1 MDSFGPDLSNYFT
14 EFSEEACNVTPGEI
28 TASAE
33 RVSAEEFKND
43 SPSFETYLNDE
54 YFYFVIGFTK
64 EDGSYSDEEI
74 NSMIKHAIGKNLTID
89 FYFNN
94 DDYTIYK
101 IRKDSV
107 TVEVVTVKA
116 GRLFYEEK
124 EYIIQ

>member
-1 MDSFGPDLSNYFT
+1 MDAFNPDLSNYFT

-33 RVSAEEFKND
+33 RFSIEELKND

-64 EDGSYSDEEI
+64 EDGSFSDEEI
-74 NSMIKHAIGKNLTID
+74 NEMIKHAIAKNLTIE

-101 IRKDSV
+101 IRKDGVIIDKV
-107 TVEVVTVKA
+107 TGKDGGLYHEVID
-116 GRLFYEEK
+116 YN
-124 EYIIQ
+124 IQ